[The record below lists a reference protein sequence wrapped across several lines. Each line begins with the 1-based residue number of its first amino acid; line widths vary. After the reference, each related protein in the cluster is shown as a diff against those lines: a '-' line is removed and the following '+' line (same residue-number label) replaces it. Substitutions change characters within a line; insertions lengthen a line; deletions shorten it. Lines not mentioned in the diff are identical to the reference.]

1 MQNYEL
7 TEIIKIEGGK
17 EIAVCSMEVTV
28 VDDETDKEYTYYQ
41 TSVHPYVNG
50 NVVYKKLL
58 FITYCIDKDFMAQF
72 HNDLIAKIKSG
83 DTSDINGGY
92 AI

>member
-7 TEIIKIEGGK
+7 REIIKVGDDK
-17 EIAVCSMEVTV
+17 EIAVCSMEVFV
-28 VDDETDKEYTYYQ
+28 VDEETDKEYTYYQ
-41 TSVHPYVNG
+41 VSIHPYING
-50 NVVYKKLL
+50 NIVYEKLL

-72 HNDLIAKIKSG
+72 HNDLITRIKSG